1 MDGNSAR
8 ILLIED
14 NSGDALLITE
24 MLSEFPGRYEV
35 TRANRFSAAFELLER
50 IGFDLV
56 IMDLNLP
63 DGNGIESMGRIREKS
78 ALPVIVMT
86 GFFDERLAARAVAE
100 GAGSFIVKGNV
111 DAVELDATI
120 QKCLKKKDHS

>member
-50 IGFDLV
+50 NGFDLV

-86 GFFDERLAARAVAE
+86 GFFDERLAARAAAE

-120 QKCLKKKDHS
+120 QKCLKKRDHS

>member
-1 MDGNSAR
+1 MNGHAAC

-24 MLSEFPGRYEV
+24 MLSEFPGCYEV
-35 TRANRFSAAFELLER
+35 TRANRLSAAFELLER
-50 IGFDLV
+50 NGFDLV

-86 GFFDERLAARAVAE
+86 GFFDEQLAASAVAE
-100 GAGSFIVKGNV
+100 GAGSFIVKGKV
-111 DAVELDATI
+111 EAVELDACI
-120 QKCLKKKDHS
+120 QKCLNKKDHS